1 MLHQY
6 QAQNE
11 AMQILGTSEPEI
23 LEFCPEAPD
32 TIVLGSGWW
41 GFNTVTEDL
50 PTSTAV
56 NPMLDAPCSVYKKV
70 QISLISLC

>member
-23 LEFCPEAPD
+23 LELSPD
-32 TIVLGSGWW
+32 
-41 GFNTVTEDL
+41 TEDL

-56 NPMLDAPCSVYKKV
+56 NPMLDAQYKLV
-70 QISLISLC
+70 

>member
-23 LEFCPEAPD
+23 LVISRYRRPAYFYSSQPYAWCSLFC
-32 TIVLGSGWW
+32 L
-41 GFNTVTEDL
+41 
-50 PTSTAV
+50 
-56 NPMLDAPCSVYKKV
+56 
-70 QISLISLC
+70 